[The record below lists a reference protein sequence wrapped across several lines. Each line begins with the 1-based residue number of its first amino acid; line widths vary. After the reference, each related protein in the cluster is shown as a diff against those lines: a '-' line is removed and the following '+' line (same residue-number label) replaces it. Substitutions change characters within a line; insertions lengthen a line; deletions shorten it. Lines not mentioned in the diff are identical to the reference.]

1 MSSSRQAPYLE
12 VSYPN
17 GARWEKERKGKE
29 EEKEKEKK
37 RNAKRVQH
45 LGLCCIFKRK
55 TSSHHSLEWAFSAA
69 RIAADLIQGVNL
81 QQNGRYLCSG
91 TRGDEA
97 TAQPNFLSSVGS
109 DGEQVFSRGEEV

>member
-1 MSSSRQAPYLE
+1 MGKR
-12 VSYPN
+12 
-17 GARWEKERKGKE
+17 KERKGRRKR
-29 EEKEKEKK
+29 KRKK

-109 DGEQVFSRGEEV
+109 DGEQVFFAR